1 MDLVFGEVNKG
12 VVTDVVNLVGTR
24 VEVRDLNERVSNH
37 NVVVLVVAHEARKH
51 YLASKRS
58 LISKACG
65 LWAKNDAALFA
76 LIQVRA
82 SAGLK
87 LMALKAAKCRL
98 RIKLVCNGC
107 MQEV

>member
-1 MDLVFGEVNKG
+1 MDLVFGKVNKG

-24 VEVRDLNERVSNH
+24 IEVRNLDESIAYH
-37 NVVVLVVAHEARKH
+37 NVVVLVVTHEARKH
-51 YLASKRS
+51 YLAGKCS

-65 LWAKNDAALFA
+65 LWAKNDAALFS
-76 LIQVRA
+76 LVQVRA